1 MSEDKKIDPYF
12 LHLIYSLQMSAMQ
25 QMGKQ
30 ISPISGKIDRDLVAA
45 QASID
50 MIAMLQTKTKGN
62 LTEEESKLVEHILY
76 ELRLNYVDESK
87 KKDDPESKQEDDLK
101 NESDSGDEGDKKE

>member
-1 MSEDKKIDPYF
+1 MTEEKKIDPYF
-12 LHLIYSLQMSAMQ
+12 LHLIYSLQMAAMQ

-30 ISPISGKIDRDLVAA
+30 ISPVTGKIDRDLVAA

-50 MIAMLQTKTKGN
+50 MIAMLQKKTEGN
-62 LTEEESKLVEHILY
+62 LTVEESKLVEHILY

-87 KKDDPESKQEDDLK
+87 KKDVPESKQDDNTN
-101 NESDSGDEGDKKE
+101 NESAPDKVDDKKE